1 MKVLGI
7 ICSPRKNSNT
17 GVLVKEALDS
27 ARIFGAETEI
37 INVSDINITP
47 CDGCESCTI
56 TRKCRIDD
64 DMQDV
69 YTKLLQSDG
78 IIFGSP
84 VYFWNV
90 TAQAKALIDRT
101 FVFRRGRQLRH
112 KVAGAVVV
120 ERNSGASF
128 AFSALNE
135 FFNLHRMIPAR
146 SIGPRTEEELAKER
160 GGGVIAYADKAGEV
174 KKDKQAMAEAQS
186 LGKAIVETLQALK
199 KK

>member
-7 ICSPRKNSNT
+7 VCSPRKNSNT
-17 GVLVKEALDS
+17 GVLVKAALDS
-27 ARIFGAETEI
+27 ARVSGAETEI
-37 INVSDINITP
+37 INVSDINVTP

-56 TRKCRIDD
+56 TGKCHIDD

-90 TAQAKALIDRT
+90 TAQAKAIIDRT
-101 FVFRRGRQLRH
+101 FAFRSGRRLRN
-112 KVAGAVVV
+112 KVAGAIVVD
-120 ERNSGASF
+120 RNSGSSF

-146 SIGPRTEEELAKER
+146 SIGPRTEEELARER
-160 GGGVIAYADKAGEV
+160 GGGVIAFADKAGEAG
-174 KKDKQAMAEAQS
+174 KDKQAMAEAQS
-186 LGKAIVETLQALK
+186 LGKAIVETIQILSK
-199 KK
+199 K